1 MKPAGAKVTV
11 GLAMI
16 VKNEAVTL
24 PRLAASLDG
33 QLDHWTIVDTGS
45 TDATVEV
52 AAAVFD
58 GVPGEV
64 VQDEW
69 RGYGPSRNVALS
81 TARPH
86 TDWVM
91 TLDADDT
98 FHGEMERSMPDEF
111 DGVEAVYRVEPLRY
125 WVPRLVRADTEWAW
139 HGRAHEYL
147 ARTGGPSRL
156 FRTAAFAIEHHADGG
171 NRGRQVRAGAGAPP
185 GRPPGQAGRSPDD
198 VLLGPN
204 VRGQWRADQGGD
216 VVPQAHRAARLGR
229 GDVVR
234 PLAAG
239 HLPPRR
245 RPDRRGPD
253 RRGLRGALE
262 RLGARPWRAEPLW
275 SLAEHYRLTAEWA
288 LSFEACDLARRHCG
302 VGAPEPGNGFGG
314 DRLLV
319 HLDVYQWRIAYEQS
333 ISAYYVGERDLGC
346 SLVAELLAR
355 TDLPPGIVA
364 NLEENRRFYDA

>member
-1 MKPAGAKVTV
+1 MRPAGAQVTV

-125 WVPRLVRADTEWAW
+125 WVPRLVRADTDWAW

-147 ARTGGPSRL
+147 ARTDGPSRL

-171 NRGRQVRAGAGAPP
+171 NRGSKFERELALLQADHRDHPDDPRTTFYLARTYEDGGERVRAATWYRKRIEQP
-185 GRPPGQAGRSPDD
+185 GWDEETWYAR
-198 VLLGPN
+198 
-204 VRGQWRADQGGD
+204 W
-216 VVPQAHRAARLGR
+216 RLGICL
-229 GDVVR
+229 
-234 PLAAG
+234 LAGGRTDEGCGVLWSAW
-239 HLPPRR
+239 
-245 RPDRRGPD
+245 
-253 RRGLRGALE
+253 
-262 RLGARPWRAEPLW
+262 GARPWRAEPLW

-314 DRLLV
+314 DRLFV

-333 ISAYYVGERDLGC
+333 ISAYYVGEPDLGR

-364 NLEENRRFYDA
+364 NLEENLRFYDA